1 MDKHFVTNLSKAPH
15 VEGGVYVKVSSGA
28 EEKMGF
34 QSVCPSVRLPF
45 QVSVHL
51 SVRLQVIYDLGVSF
65 RVIMWVWSGMAGMVF
80 LNCFLNWPAESFP
93 APEDVRYRSAHAVV
107 T

>member
-1 MDKHFVTNLSKAPH
+1 MWKVFLLSGSP
-15 VEGGVYVKVSSGA
+15 VEHKKRCDFS
-28 EEKMGF
+28 
-34 QSVCPSVRLPF
+34 
-45 QVSVHL
+45 L

-93 APEDVRYRSAHAVV
+93 APEDVRYTSVHAVV